1 MKFCMARFKYAYDDN
16 FYGVKM
22 KGVKTESAG
31 GGPMSSAG
39 LMRFFDVTGG
49 GPKISP
55 MVVVGACIGFIL
67 FELIINILF

>member
-1 MKFCMARFKYAYDDN
+1 
-16 FYGVKM
+16 M
-22 KGVKTESAG
+22 KGVKTEPASS
-31 GGPMSSAG
+31 PMSSAG

-67 FELIINILF
+67 FELIVNILF